1 MMQDQFDCPPWL
13 DVSRETFDK
22 LAALC
27 ALVVRWTP
35 AINLVSKSTAS
46 QIWSRHLLDSAQIFA
61 FIPPS
66 ARHWVDLGSGGGFP
80 GLVVAVLGAEKMPDL
95 AITLVESDRRKSV
108 FLSEAARTL
117 GLKITVLTQRI
128 DEIAPLSADVLSARA
143 LAPLASLCAFA
154 DRHLAKDGTAIFM
167 KGANYAD
174 EVVEARKSWN
184 FESQIHQ
191 SRTDA
196 TAVVLE
202 MKAIR
207 HV

>member
-22 LAALC
+22 LGALC

-46 QIWSRHLLDSAQIFA
+46 QIWSRHLLDSAQIFSL
-61 FIPPS
+61 IPAS
-66 ARHWVDLGSGGGFP
+66 ARHLVDLGSGGGFP
-80 GLVVAVLGAEKMPDL
+80 GLVISVLAAEKMPDL
-95 AITLVESDRRKSV
+95 AVTLVESDRRKSV

-117 GLKITVLTQRI
+117 GLKVAIITQRI
-128 DEIAPLSADVLSARA
+128 DEIPPLSADVLSARA
-143 LAPLASLCAFA
+143 LAALATLCTFA

-167 KGANYAD
+167 KGANYAE
-174 EVVEARKSWN
+174 EVAEARKSWS
-184 FESQIHQ
+184 FDSQIHQ